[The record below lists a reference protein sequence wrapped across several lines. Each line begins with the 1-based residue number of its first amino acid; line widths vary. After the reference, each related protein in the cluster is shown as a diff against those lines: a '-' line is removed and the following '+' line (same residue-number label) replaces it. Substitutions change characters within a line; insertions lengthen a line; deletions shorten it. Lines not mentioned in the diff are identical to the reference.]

1 MLIPSIKCINVC
13 NVKATR
19 PSVLLPQGN
28 LSPSFGYFV
37 ADGSYEKAALK
48 FLEDRDPDL
57 SLAIGCQ
64 IMSASHNKENAKR
77 IIDSLMDGAVQIA
90 EKLGFGKDGKGPKLD
105 RVA

>member
-1 MLIPSIKCINVC
+1 MLISNIGCVNGS
-13 NVKATR
+13 NVKANKTNI
-19 PSVLLPQGN
+19 VQTQAN
-28 LSPSFGYFV
+28 VSPSFGYFV

-57 SLAIGCQ
+57 SLAIGLQ
-64 IMSASHNKENAKR
+64 IISASHDKKNAKK

-90 EKLGFGKDGKGPKLD
+90 EKLGFGKEGKGPKLD